1 MKLIILRHGKAEKFA
16 PSGRDDDRPLRPRG
30 VRQAAF
36 IAHALLE
43 QGFKPS
49 LILASPIVRAL
60 NTAAT
65 IHQLTKA
72 PLNVDDRLSTAGDV
86 ASAIA
91 AAMDH
96 AHLPCLLLVGHN
108 MTFTQ
113 LLHDLV
119 RDQDRPVSELRTGQA
134 AIVQFAKHPALSSG
148 KLLTLLRDPEVD
160 DE

>member
-36 IAHALLE
+36 VAHALVN
-43 QGFKPS
+43 QGIKPA

-65 IHQLTKA
+65 IHQIIKA

-86 ASAIA
+86 ESAIA
-91 AAMDH
+91 AMMDH

-113 LLHDLV
+113 LLHELV
-119 RDQDRPVSELRTGQA
+119 RDADRPVNELRTGQA
-134 AIVQFAKHPALSSG
+134 AIVQFAKQPAVNSG
-148 KLLTLLRDPEVD
+148 KLISWLRDPEVD